1 MTNYHDRTGRL
12 RVGDWIQ
19 TFTGKQIFPL
29 DPRPNVYDVL
39 DIAAA
44 LSKLSRYNGHC
55 LRFYSVAEHC
65 VLMFVHAHDVLGITD
80 LRVLRAILMH
90 DASEAY
96 LIDVPRPI
104 KPSLGGY
111 VEIESNLMM
120 AIAARFDFSWP
131 LPEIV
136 KELDTR
142 ILNDEMS
149 QAMSPPPSPW
159 RHGGSPIGVRLR
171 FWNPEQAMSEFLTC
185 AAGIG
190 LCT

>member
-1 MTNYHDRTGRL
+1 MNYADRTGAM

-29 DPRPNVYDVL
+29 DPRPNVYDIL
-39 DIAAA
+39 DVAAA
-44 LSKLSRYNGHC
+44 LSKLTRYNGHC
-55 LRFYSVAEHC
+55 LKFYSVAEHC
-65 VLMFVHAHDVLGITD
+65 VLMYLHAYDVLGVRD

-111 VEIESNLMM
+111 IEIEANLMM
-120 AIAARFDFSWP
+120 AIAARFDFAWP

-142 ILNDEMS
+142 ILNDEMR
-149 QAMSPPPSPW
+149 QAMAPPPSPW
-159 RHGGSPIGVRLR
+159 RHGGEPINVKLR
-171 FWNPEQAMSEFLTC
+171 FWNPDQAMSEFLTC

-190 LCT
+190 LCA